1 MSDMNECEAV
11 RVGSVAELRQGK
23 PLGVNVAGH
32 DIAIFEVAGGIV
44 ATAGKCLHA
53 GGPLCQ
59 GSLEAAILT
68 CPWHGWSYDLK
79 TGICEEDP
87 ALVLQRYV
95 VTVQGDDIL
104 VEL

>member
-1 MSDMNECEAV
+1 MSNCEAV
-11 RVGSVAELRQGK
+11 RVGSLVELRKGK
-23 PLGVNVAGH
+23 PLGVNVAGR
-32 DIAIFEVAGGIV
+32 DIAIFEVAGEIV

-59 GSLEAAILT
+59 GSLDAAILT
-68 CPWHGWSYDLK
+68 CPWHGWSYDLN

-87 ALVLQRYV
+87 GLVLQRYA

-104 VEL
+104 VVL

>member
-1 MSDMNECEAV
+1 MNEREAV
-11 RVGSVAELRQGK
+11 RVGSVAELRKGR

-32 DIAIFEVAGGIV
+32 DVAVFEVAGEIV

-59 GSLEAAILT
+59 GSLEDTILT

-87 ALVLQRYV
+87 ALVLPRYLV
-95 VTVQGDDIL
+95 SVEGDDIL
-104 VEL
+104 VVL

>member
-1 MSDMNECEAV
+1 MKPCEAV
-11 RVGSVAELRQGK
+11 RVGSVTELRKGK
-23 PLGVNVAGH
+23 PLGVTVAGR
-32 DIAIFEVAGGIV
+32 DIAIFEVAGEIV

-59 GSLEAAILT
+59 GTLEAAILT

-87 ALVLQRYV
+87 GLVLQRYA
-95 VTVQGDDIL
+95 VTIQGDDIL
-104 VEL
+104 VGL